1 MSLIAF
7 IDKKWQS
14 SITAYVQ
21 VTYNDGSRRHYV
33 QGRYGGG
40 SLTQAGYDQ
49 AKPYQPSAWKR
60 YQPRAGRL
68 EDDGTIISTDCNQEN
83 GLRAPFK

>member
-1 MSLIAF
+1 MSLITF

-60 YQPRAGRL
+60 YRPRAGRL
-68 EDDGTIISTDCNQEN
+68 EGEGTIISTDFNQEN
-83 GLRAPFK
+83 DLRAPFK